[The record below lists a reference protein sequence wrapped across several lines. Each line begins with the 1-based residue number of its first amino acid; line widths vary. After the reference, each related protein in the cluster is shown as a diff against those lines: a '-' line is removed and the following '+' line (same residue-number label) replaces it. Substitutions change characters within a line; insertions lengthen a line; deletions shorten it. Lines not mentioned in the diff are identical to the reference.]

1 MNSTHPSDS
10 CPGDCGLRYVCRCL
24 RVTEEVIATAFATQ
38 DIRTLKD
45 IRRHTG
51 AGDGCMACHRR
62 LSNYLERHPV
72 PAPLA
77 AAAVA

>member
-1 MNSTHPSDS
+1 MNSGRLSDS

-24 RVTEEVIATAFATQ
+24 RVTEDIIAAALATQ
-38 DIRTLKD
+38 DIRTLRD
-45 IRRHTG
+45 IRHHTG

-62 LSNYLERHPV
+62 LKAYLDQNPV
-72 PAPLA
+72 SDSL

>member
-1 MNSTHPSDS
+1 MESNRLSDS

-24 RVTEEVIATAFATQ
+24 RVTEEGIAQAFATQ
-38 DIRTLKD
+38 DIRTLRD
-45 IRRHTG
+45 IRLHTG

-62 LSNYLERHPV
+62 LSAYLERHPV
-72 PAPLA
+72 PASL